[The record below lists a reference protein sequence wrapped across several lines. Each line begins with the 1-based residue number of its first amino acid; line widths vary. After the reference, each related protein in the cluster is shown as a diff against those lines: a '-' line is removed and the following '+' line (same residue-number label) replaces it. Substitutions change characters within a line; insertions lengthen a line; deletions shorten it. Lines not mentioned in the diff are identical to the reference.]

1 MTDPELK
8 QWSNFRAPDGGV
20 LRQYN
25 KKRGRFRASRVTYDT
40 NGQKLGV
47 VLVRLKKLQIR
58 HLHVTDGQKSREPT
72 ANGRQVAGASAP
84 REVRVD

>member
-1 MTDPELK
+1 MQVTESYWKDTAAVRVMIRTDPELK

-25 KKRGRFRASRVTYDT
+25 KKRNRFRASRVTYDT

-47 VLVRLKKLQIR
+47 VLAR
-58 HLHVTDGQKSREPT
+58 
-72 ANGRQVAGASAP
+72 
-84 REVRVD
+84 